1 MNISEIEKSEEECL
15 HGLVLDKMPDTIPDN
30 LKEVSVKAELKLGA
44 LCPEFVTKLVTWII
58 KCKPNGVY
66 TIVEFN
72 DLEPE
77 MVSRLILVCGN
88 LQVGVSLIPPTNFTP
103 DELSNYKKVLNE
115 AVVALLKFRG
125 SAPYLFPV
133 CNYLEYMAANVLSG
147 ITALEPKDLYTKNTF
162 KNVLPLDWVDDIK
175 LSLADAVYEQLEGK
189 EKFEESVKLMAYV
202 TSNSVEGKISGNG

>member
-44 LCPEFVTKLVTWII
+44 LCPEFVTKLVTWTI
-58 KCKPNGVY
+58 KCKPKGVY

-88 LQVGVSLIPPTNFTP
+88 LQVGISLVPPTVFTP

-115 AVVALLKFRG
+115 AAVALLKFRG

-147 ITALEPKDLYTKNTF
+147 VTALEPKDLYTKYTF
-162 KNVLPLDWVDDIK
+162 KNVLPLEWVDDIK
-175 LSLADAVYEQLEGK
+175 SSLADAVYEHLGGK